1 MHCYVCYWYVLAAE
15 IISGYMFLNLDT
27 HHPRTLYLH
36 EQGREDPYL
45 FFEAKR
51 GPQAKTFWEKMD

>member
-51 GPQAKTFWEKMD
+51 GPQAK